1 MRRRPTSSLPGLTR
15 QSILLRKKIDA
26 RVKAAHDG
34 VKFLRRRTFI
44 TLLAAAAA
52 WPLVALAQSAGRMR
66 RVGIVVPYLKGD
78 AEYEL
83 RVRTLRQ
90 ELAKLGWTE
99 GGNIQFDERWTADD
113 MSRVWGDAAS
123 LMASNPDVVVATGG
137 RVVPVLMQ
145 LSRSIPIVVPGVS
158 DPVGVGWAQSLARP
172 GGNVTGF
179 TFLELSIFG
188 KILET
193 LKQIAPAAR
202 RVAFIYN
209 PDNPSAVFFRRAF
222 EAAAPPLAIE
232 SLVVPIHGLVDIERS
247 MASLAEQQ
255 NAAVLFPPD
264 LTTQAL
270 REEVVALA
278 ARHRLPAIYT
288 DAMFVKI
295 GGLASYAPD
304 RLEIYRH
311 AAGYVDRI
319 LRGEK
324 AGDLPFQQPT
334 KFELVINLKTAKSLG
349 LTIPETLLVAADE
362 VIE

>member
-1 MRRRPTSSLPGLTR
+1 
-15 QSILLRKKIDA
+15 
-26 RVKAAHDG
+26 
-34 VKFLRRRTFI
+34 
-44 TLLAAAAA
+44 
-52 WPLVALAQSAGRMR
+52 
-66 RVGIVVPYLKGD
+66 
-78 AEYEL
+78 
-83 RVRTLRQ
+83 
-90 ELAKLGWTE
+90 
-99 GGNIQFDERWTADD
+99 
-113 MSRVWGDAAS
+113 MSRVWAEAAS

-137 RVVPVLMQ
+137 RVVPILMQ
-145 LSRSIPIVVPGVS
+145 LSRSIPIVVPGFV
-158 DPVGVGWAQSLARP
+158 
-172 GGNVTGF
+172 
-179 TFLELSIFG
+179 
-188 KILET
+188 
-193 LKQIAPAAR
+193 
-202 RVAFIYN
+202 YN

-222 EAAAPPLAIE
+222 EAAALPLAIE
-232 SLVVPIHGLVDIERS
+232 PLVFTIHGLADIDRS
-247 MASLAEQQ
+247 IAGLAEQQ

-278 ARHRLPAIYT
+278 ARHRLPAIYA

-304 RLEIYRH
+304 RLDIYRR

-334 KFELVINLKTAKSLG
+334 KFELVFNLKTAKALG